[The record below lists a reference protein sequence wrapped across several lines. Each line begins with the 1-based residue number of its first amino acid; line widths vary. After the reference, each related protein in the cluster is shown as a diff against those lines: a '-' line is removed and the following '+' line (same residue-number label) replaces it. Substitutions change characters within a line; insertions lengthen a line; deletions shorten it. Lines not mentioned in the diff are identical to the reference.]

1 VQLESALHVRRKEL
15 KNLKLGDLKR
25 RARRVAVETNR
36 CPARPRI
43 LYNAEQAM
51 FDAEPYQ

>member
-51 FDAEPYQ
+51 FDTEPYQ